1 MKIVIDLDQDVLMN
15 EDVSC
20 LGRILGCPYQY
31 PAMPKW
37 NYNVED
43 LFNGKKKWDDED
55 IQKEQRRVVEEWNKL
70 FDEYINNTYNWIVDN
85 FKYGKKREWV
95 NPRRKEMEEG
105 E

>member
-15 EDVSC
+15 EDISC
-20 LGRILGCPYQY
+20 LGRMLGCPYKF
-31 PAMPKW
+31 PERPK
-37 NYNVED
+37 NKYEKD
-43 LFNGKKKWDDED
+43 LFNGEKRWDDED
-55 IQKEQRRVVEEWNKL
+55 VQEEHKRVVEEWDKL